1 MYISNKLLVAV
12 GTMFN
17 AKARLRLVAT
27 AFHCKARL
35 KKDKRIW
42 GMGTG
47 LDVKGTEHTEW
58 I

>member
-1 MYISNKLLVAV
+1 MYISNILLVAL

-17 AKARLRLVAT
+17 AKARLRLVAI

-35 KKDKRIW
+35 NKDKRIW

-47 LDVKGTEHTEW
+47 LGVKGTECKEW